1 MISLFLIY
9 LNHIFNRRYSSLQR
23 KTNLRLF
30 NRGFLRM
37 NTSTRIISDD
47 LLNNFLPCRKC
58 GNKPIIEDSWGFDY
72 RESFIRC
79 PNDCC
84 HNSILF
90 DEKLSKMAIKWNKIN
105 ENIYVPKEKPHQ
117 IKQSCYYCKR
127 KQKCQ
132 NVLGENNN
140 YKKLHVC
147 SEFLNE
153 FAG

>member
-1 MISLFLIY
+1 
-9 LNHIFNRRYSSLQR
+9 
-23 KTNLRLF
+23 
-30 NRGFLRM
+30 M
-37 NTSTRIISDD
+37 NKSIRNVPQD
-47 LLNNFLPCRKC
+47 LLDNFLPCRKC
-58 GNKPIIEDSWGFDY
+58 GNKPIIEDVSWESYY
-72 RESFIRC
+72 REAFIRC
-79 PNDCC
+79 PTAEC

-90 DEKLSKMAIKWNKIN
+90 DEELSKMAIKWNKIN
-105 ENIYVPKEKPHQ
+105 ENIYTPAEKPHQ

-132 NVLGENNN
+132 NVLSENNN

>member
-1 MISLFLIY
+1 
-9 LNHIFNRRYSSLQR
+9 
-23 KTNLRLF
+23 
-30 NRGFLRM
+30 M
-37 NTSTRIISDD
+37 NKSTRIISDN

-58 GNKPIIEDSWGFDY
+58 GNKPIIEDISWDFYY
-72 RESFIRC
+72 REAFIRC

-84 HNSILF
+84 NNSILF

-105 ENIYVPKEKPHQ
+105 ENIYTPKEKPHQ

-132 NVLGENNN
+132 NVLSENNN

>member
-1 MISLFLIY
+1 
-9 LNHIFNRRYSSLQR
+9 
-23 KTNLRLF
+23 
-30 NRGFLRM
+30 M
-37 NTSTRIISDD
+37 NKSTRIISDN

-79 PNDCC
+79 TNDCC
-84 HNSILF
+84 NNSILF

-105 ENIYVPKEKPHQ
+105 ENIYTPAEKPHQ

-132 NVLGENNN
+132 NVLSENNN

>member
-1 MISLFLIY
+1 
-9 LNHIFNRRYSSLQR
+9 
-23 KTNLRLF
+23 
-30 NRGFLRM
+30 M
-37 NTSTRIISDD
+37 NKSIRNVPQD
-47 LLNNFLPCRKC
+47 LLDNFLPCRKC
-58 GNKPIIEDSWGFDY
+58 GNKPIIEDISWESYY
-72 RESFIRC
+72 REAFIRC
-79 PNDCC
+79 PNVEC

-105 ENIYVPKEKPHQ
+105 ENIYTPKEKPHQ